1 MASEDDDARADTV
14 AGTAPTERASP
25 SRISVSDLRVGSP
38 IGRYQLVSRLGAG
51 AMGVVWS
58 ALDPQLDR
66 KVAIKL
72 VHPGLARS
80 TEASTR
86 LLREARA
93 MAKLS
98 HRSVVTVHDAGDAE
112 GQLFIAMEL
121 VKGTTLGAML
131 RARDRDAIDD
141 WPRWLALM
149 LDAGRGLAAA
159 HEAGVLHRD
168 FKPDNV
174 LVDESGRAC
183 VGDFGLASLGVAA
196 MAERKSLPSLTT
208 SAELTTTGALLGT
221 PVYMSPQQLRGEIV
235 DARADQFSF
244 CVACWEAL
252 YGARPFT
259 VAQRGLD
266 AIVALIEEIERGV
279 LPSVSTSKVPPE
291 VRAVLARGLAAEPD
305 ARWPDMTGLV
315 AALQHATPVAPRRR
329 RAPYAI
335 VAGLVT
341 VVAVGAIG
349 WRSRPEPARAQLT
362 AKRLF
367 SVSMRSGIALSDDG
381 KRLALSSDRL
391 EVRNLEGPERWSAP
405 LAPGDV
411 VVYLEFDGD
420 AVRFSRRSTH
430 KVERWAYAGDGAITT
445 EIEHVDGDW
454 IARTTRGD
462 LVIDGANLTIVDHG
476 RETRRWPLEGSL
488 AGVAMSFDRRRV
500 AYIETDRFMGRIIVR
515 DVESDRVL
523 RSDPIVSPTGLAWRD
538 ATTLVYGSGTQAS
551 PTPQPGGSELG
562 PRLLQMTVGDERFG
576 TPVELYAMD
585 SGWFGKLAARAD
597 RIYSIELHP
606 SPRARIVDRPATPE
620 HDSDTEAAGVGWT
633 PAGERLVWSRSTDRV
648 ERRGT
653 SVELTKASFDAEPA
667 NATTSGDVVIAAV
680 RRPAGR
686 EVIARSLRDGHEKW
700 RHPDQHTL
708 AVRCASDLHPPC
720 FAIRTGASDQIVT
733 LDPDTG
739 VLGSKPIYT
748 GKLEDIAV
756 NDDGTRL
763 LLASQTS
770 EIREIDT
777 TGTVVATY
785 PTSLTTTRSVAY
797 DPDGGILFAG
807 SLVRNSYQAWALR
820 DGQAT
825 SLTQSGDDIL
835 SLVRPSPDGKQIQV
849 LVRVYVPEVW
859 ELTGR

>member
-1 MASEDDDARADTV
+1 MASHDDEACADTV
-14 AGTAPTERASP
+14 EGTQPTEPVSP
-25 SRISVSDLRVGSP
+25 TSDPDLRRGSR
-38 IGRYQLVSRLGAG
+38 IGRYHLVSRLGAG

-80 TEASTR
+80 TEASER

-98 HRSVVTVHDAGDAE
+98 HRSVVIVHDAGDAD

-121 VKGTTLGAML
+121 VKGTNLGSML
-131 RARDRDAIDD
+131 RARDRDTLDD
-141 WPRWLALM
+141 WPRWLALL

-183 VGDFGLASLGVAA
+183 VGDFGLASFGVAA
-196 MAERKSLPSLTT
+196 MAERKSLPVLPSLTT
-208 SAELTTTGALLGT
+208 STQLTATGALLGT
-221 PVYMSPQQLRGEIV
+221 PVYMSPQQLRGETV

-259 VAQRGLD
+259 VEQRGLD
-266 AIVALIEEIERGV
+266 ALVALIDEIEKGV
-279 LPSVSTSKVPPE
+279 LPSVQSSKVPAE
-291 VRAVLARGLAAEPD
+291 VRAILARGLAADPE
-305 ARWPDMTGLV
+305 ARWPDMASLV
-315 AALQHATPVAPRRR
+315 AALHHATHAAPRRR
-329 RAPYAI
+329 RATYAI
-335 VAGLVT
+335 AAGLVAV
-341 VVAVGAIG
+341 VVAIAAIV
-349 WRSRPEPARAQLT
+349 WRSAGAHLT
-362 AKRLF
+362 ITEKRLF

-405 LAPGDV
+405 LAPGDLV
-411 VVYLEFDGD
+411 LYLEFDGD
-420 AVRFSRRSTH
+420 AVRFSRQGTH
-430 KVERWAYAGDGAITT
+430 KVERWAYAGDSAITT

-454 IARTTRGD
+454 IARTTRGE
-462 LVIDGANLTIVDHG
+462 LVIDRSDLTIVDHG
-476 RETRRWPLEGSL
+476 RETRRWPLGGSI
-488 AGVAMSFDRRRV
+488 AGVAVSFDRRRV

-515 DVESDRVL
+515 DVESDSVL
-523 RSDPIVSPTGLAWRD
+523 RSEPIVSPTGLAWRD
-538 ATTLVYGSGTQAS
+538 ASTLVYGSAQAN
-551 PTPQPGGSELG
+551 GSESRPRLQQVTVGAQRLG
-562 PRLLQMTVGDERFG
+562 P
-576 TPVELYAMD
+576 PVELHGMD
-585 SGWFGKLAARAD
+585 SGWFGKLATRGD
-597 RIYSIELHP
+597 RIYVIEFHP
-606 SPRARIVDRPATPE
+606 SPRQRIVERPTISQ
-620 HDSDTEAAGVGWT
+620 HDSDTEAVGVGWT
-633 PAGERLVWSRSTDRV
+633 PTGDMLLWSRSTDHI
-648 ERRGT
+648 ERRGA
-653 SVELTKASFDAEPA
+653 SVELTNASFDAEPA
-667 NATTSGDVVIAAV
+667 NATTSGDLVIAAL

-686 EVIARSLRDGHEKW
+686 QVIALSLRSGHEKW
-700 RHPDQHTL
+700 RSPDQKTL

-720 FAIRTGASDQIVT
+720 FAIRTGATEQIFT
-733 LDPDTG
+733 IDPDTG
-739 VLGSKPIYT
+739 VLGAKPIYA
-748 GKLEDIAV
+748 GKLEDLAV

-763 LLASQTS
+763 LLASPTS
-770 EIREIDT
+770 EIHEIDT

-797 DPDGGILFAG
+797 DPQGGILFAG

-820 DGQAT
+820 DGNST

-835 SLVRPSPDGKQIQV
+835 SFVRPSPDGKHVQV
-849 LVRVYVPEVW
+849 LVRAYVPELF
-859 ELTGR
+859 ELTETRR